1 MPVPNPQFER
11 PGISTVWGYVSLPV
25 IEKPVERPETW
36 PPRRRYGLMA
46 FMFLLT
52 CGATFWAGAVRE
64 RSETILY
71 GIEAMK
77 EILSPGW
84 WQDGLIYMSCVMGTL
99 LAHEMGHFVMT
110 VRYRIRA
117 TLPLFLPLP
126 ITPIGTMGAVIAMQG
141 SAANRKQLF
150 DIGIA
155 GPLAGLVICLPV
167 VVAGV
172 MTADVVSVQ
181 SVRTLTSTNQILF
194 HDPLLV
200 EWLTSWLRPD
210 VGSDQVLEMTSLRLA
225 GWFGLIITGLN
236 MMPISQL
243 DGGHVTYTMFGR
255 RAHGIS
261 AMLVVAAIAY
271 VVVTNTLP
279 WVVMLILVLMM
290 GIFHPPTAD
299 DNVPL
304 GRPRYVLGWISL
316 AIPPLCFSPRLVEIL

>member
-1 MPVPNPQFER
+1 MQSV
-11 PGISTVWGYVSLPV
+11 L
-25 IEKPVERPETW
+25 
-36 PPRRRYGLMA
+36 
-46 FMFLLT
+46 
-52 CGATFWAGAVRE
+52 
-64 RSETILY
+64 RS
-71 GIEAMK
+71 
-77 EILSPGW
+77 GW
-84 WQDGLIYMSCVMGTL
+84 WQDGLIYMSCVMATL

-110 VRYRIRA
+110 VKYRIHA

-141 SAANRKQLF
+141 STANRKQLF

-167 VVAGV
+167 VVMGV
-172 MTADVVSVQ
+172 LTADPVSEQ
-181 SVRTLTSTNQILF
+181 TVRTARNTILF

-200 EWLTSWLRPD
+200 EWLTAWLRPD
-210 VGSDQVLEMTSLRLA
+210 VKAGQILEMTPLRLA

-255 RAHGIS
+255 RAHVIS
-261 AMLVVAAIAY
+261 ALLVVAAIGY

-290 GIFHPPTAD
+290 GIFHPSTAD
-299 DNVPL
+299 DSVPL
-304 GRPRYVLGWISL
+304 GRTRYVLGWLSL
-316 AIPPLCFSPRLVEIL
+316 AIPPLCFSPRLIEIVG